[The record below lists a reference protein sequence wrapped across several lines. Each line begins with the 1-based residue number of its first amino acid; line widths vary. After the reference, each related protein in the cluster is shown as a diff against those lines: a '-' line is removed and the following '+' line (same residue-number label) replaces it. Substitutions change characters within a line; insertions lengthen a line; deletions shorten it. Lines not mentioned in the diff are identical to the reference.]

1 MFVINPWKAT
11 LQSTHK
17 NHYSMLTLQHQ
28 NITALQ
34 NELNIT
40 QQINKISLRHQ
51 FHFNPLTSKSCDYSI
66 TLESNVWVTRIK
78 EMIIKKLKCSRI
90 SHVTLYLFSHIQYTK
105 YSFNLQIAVANPGGA
120 IFLLLIRLLSTK

>member
-1 MFVINPWKAT
+1 MFVINTWKAT

-51 FHFNPLTSKSCDYSI
+51 FHFNPLTSKSCDWLLISPYSI
-66 TLESNVWVTRIK
+66 TLESKVWVTRIK

-105 YSFNLQIAVANPGGA
+105 YSFNLQIAVANLGGQ
-120 IFLLLIRLLSTK
+120 FFT